1 VLLIEAGFVLLA
13 LLFTFMAPRIGSSF
27 FIPIERRI
35 AYIARHRRLAVLIV
49 GMTAL
54 VLRAAVLPILPVPAP
69 SGHDEFSYLLMA
81 DTFVH
86 GRLTNP
92 TPPLWIHFETVNV
105 IFHPTYCS
113 MYYPAQGAVLAIGQL
128 LGNPFWGVWLSI
140 GAMCAAICW
149 MLQAWVGPFWAFL
162 GGLLAAI
169 RLGAFSYWA
178 NSYMGGAVAAI
189 GGALVLGAL
198 PRFKQRQRVS
208 DALMLGCGFAL
219 LIGTRPFEGLFF
231 SIPVVCYLG
240 VWIFRNKKIGF
251 SRSSSKLIL
260 PSGLILLAAVGFMFY
275 YFWRTTGHPL
285 LPPYVVSL
293 HTYSVDPSFPWLP
306 ERPVPPYNHE
316 VLRRYWTGLNLDMF
330 HMVREHPIFSV
341 VIRFVMLWFFF
352 LGPLLSLPFL
362 ALAFALPYGT
372 SLKEVPAKARLL
384 LLVCGVTFAGML
396 LPVYVSPHYAAP
408 MTAAI
413 YVLLMLALQ
422 RVRRWQAG
430 PFVCRAVLVGALGL
444 LLVRVAAPVLN
455 LSVVNP
461 SRPETWCSPWEQLL
475 VRQTLEKGLEAGPG
489 RHVVFVRYGLNSNSS
504 SDDSV
509 WVNNLA
515 DIDGSKV
522 VWAHDMGQ
530 QNEELTRYFVGRKF
544 WVLDVDKEPARFFAY
559 EAAKNIN
566 GREITGRAISSH

>member
-1 VLLIEAGFVLLA
+1 MDSFRNRQRDFPSD
-13 LLFTFMAPRIGSSF
+13 LLF
-27 FIPIERRI
+27 
-35 AYIARHRRLAVLIV
+35 HVL
-49 GMTAL
+49 
-54 VLRAAVLPILPVPAP
+54 
-69 SGHDEFSYLLMA
+69 
-81 DTFVH
+81 
-86 GRLTNP
+86 
-92 TPPLWIHFETVNV
+92 
-105 IFHPTYCS
+105 
-113 MYYPAQGAVLAIGQL
+113 PAQGAVLAIGQL

-198 PRFKQRQRVS
+198 PRFKRRQRVS
-208 DALMLGCGFAL
+208 DALILGCGFAL

-231 SIPVVCYLG
+231 SIPIICYLS
-240 VWIFRNKKIGF
+240 VWVLRNKKITF
-251 SRSSSKLIL
+251 SGSFYKLVL
-260 PSGLILLAAVGFMFY
+260 PSGVILLAAIGFMFY
-275 YFWRTTGHPL
+275 YFWRTTGNPL

-293 HTYSVDPSFPWLP
+293 RTYSVDPSFPWLP
-306 ERPVPPYNHE
+306 ERPVPHYNHE

-362 ALAFALPYGT
+362 ALAFVLPYGT

-384 LLVCGVTFAGML
+384 LLVCGATFAGML

-413 YVLLMLALQ
+413 YGLLMLALQ

-430 PFVCRAVLVGALGL
+430 PFVCRAVIVGAIGL
-444 LLVRVAAPVLN
+444 LLVRVAAPVFN
-455 LSVVNP
+455 FSVVNP
-461 SRPETWCSPWEQLL
+461 SRPETWCSPWDQLL
-475 VRQTLEKGLEAGPG
+475 LRQTLEKGLEADPG
-489 RHVVFVRYGLNSNSS
+489 KHVVFVRYG
-504 SDDSV
+504 
-509 WVNNLA
+509 VNAQLPRRQRL
-515 DIDGSKV
+515 GK
-522 VWAHDMGQ
+522 
-530 QNEELTRYFVGRKF
+530 
-544 WVLDVDKEPARFFAY
+544 
-559 EAAKNIN
+559 
-566 GREITGRAISSH
+566 